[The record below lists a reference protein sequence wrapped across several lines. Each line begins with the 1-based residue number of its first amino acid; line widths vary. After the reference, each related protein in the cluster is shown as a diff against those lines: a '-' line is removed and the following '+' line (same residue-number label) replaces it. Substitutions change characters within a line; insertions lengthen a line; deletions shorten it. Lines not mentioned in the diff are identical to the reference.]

1 MERMV
6 KVVRCSQGEYIWNA
20 VSGYFVGEG
29 REESKEV
36 VKIVDDVIGQILLD
50 VFGVVAEKG
59 LEYFALDYVLV
70 V

>member
-1 MERMV
+1 MS
-6 KVVRCSQGEYIWNA
+6 KGW
-20 VSGYFVGEG
+20 
-29 REESKEV
+29 EESKEV